1 MIHSVR
7 KDWWDGGEKG
17 RCRPHTVA
25 ISSSHHLMTVV
36 IVFALPVSCSFL
48 ADLIAFL
55 LLLWR
60 LFYLSWQHITH
71 RKHMP
76 LATLLGLVLLK
87 QHRMAGSFQPS
98 CDYSA
103 TQTISVQYPP
113 FQKRSCHNLFPAFL
127 GGTFISMG
135 VLNYVYFFHTS
146 WTVFFFFLVEQ
157 FCVCLPVR

>member
-1 MIHSVR
+1 MLLLHRDCLCALAVGMCLSN
-7 KDWWDGGEKG
+7 GGRREG
-17 RCRPHTVA
+17 YNDSFCSEGLMWRRCRPHRVA
-25 ISSSHHLMTVV
+25 ISSSYHLMTVV

-87 QHRMAGSFQPS
+87 QHRMAGSFQLS
-98 CDYSA
+98 CDYS
-103 TQTISVQYPP
+103 TIQTISVQYQP
-113 FQKRSCHNLFPAFL
+113 FQKGSCHNLFPAFL

-135 VLNYVYFFHTS
+135 VLN
-146 WTVFFFFLVEQ
+146 
-157 FCVCLPVR
+157 